1 MAQEII
7 GFKVE
12 ANADGAVKS
21 VGSLKQQLRE
31 AQKDVTELSA
41 KFGVTSQEAV
51 NAAKKA
57 AELKDAIGDAK
68 ALTDAFNPDAKFK
81 AFTSSLSAVAGGFGA
96 VQGAMGL
103 LGTESDQVQQTL
115 LKVQSAMAISQGLQ
129 SIGEGIDSFKQL
141 GAVIQNTTIFQK
153 ANNAVTVIATKIQQA
168 FGVATVGVGRSFTLL
183 KTAIAATGIG
193 LLVVGVGALIS
204 KISSWTSSTDSAKA
218 ANDRL
223 NATIDEQ
230 NKLFDKNRQALQNAR
245 EDAILEAKIKGESA
259 ENIFKIN
266 QEYSQKDIE
275 LAQKNVADKKKI
287 LDDFN
292 AEQLRI
298 EQEIREGS
306 GPLAEK
312 FIRRGREKN
321 KEQLDKLTKD
331 YEDAVRISD
340 QSVRQLNVEGANER
354 LRIADKERADA
365 KEAQSK
371 ATQEAK
377 VRSEK
382 ERHEELKRIER
393 QNEAKMGLM
402 KNLNDAQAKE
412 EEEQRKKREEQ
423 FAINSKKELERT
435 VSSAQQVQDALSQIN
450 AANSQKAR
458 DQYVAQL
465 NAEGELANES
475 YAQQLERYRLT
486 RELQRQALVERK
498 ASATEFATFDAE
510 TKKGEI
516 DRERIASST
525 KLGIVS
531 GALSTIADAV
541 GQNTIAG
548 KALSIAQATIDTY
561 AGANKALKTYPA
573 PWGAIAASTVIA
585 AGLLNVRKIISTKL
599 PKPPGSNVSDSTS
612 ASISGAAPIAPA
624 PTPQV
629 QSTLLNAQ
637 AIQTLGNATSRAY
650 VVESDVSS
658 SQERIRRINR
668 AARLG

>member
-12 ANADGAVKS
+12 ANADNAVKS

-31 AQKDVTELSA
+31 AQKDVAELSA
-41 KFGVTSQEAV
+41 KFGATSEEAV

-57 AELKDAIGDAK
+57 AELKDAIEDAK

-81 AFTSSLSAVAGGFGA
+81 AFTASLSAVAGGFGA
-96 VQGAMGL
+96 VQGAIGL
-103 LGTESDQVQQTL
+103 LGVESDEVEQAL

-129 SIGEGIDSFKQL
+129 SIGEGIDSFRQL
-141 GAVIQNTTIFQK
+141 GAVIQNTTILQK
-153 ANNAVTVIATKIQQA
+153 ANNAITVIATKIQQA
-168 FGVATVGVGRSFTLL
+168 FGVATVGVGRSFTFL
-183 KTAIAATGIG
+183 KAAIAATGIG
-193 LLVVGVGALIS
+193 LLVIGVGALIN
-204 KISSWTSSTDSAKA
+204 KISSWTSSTDSAKE

-275 LAQKNVADKKKI
+275 LAKKNVADKKKI

-292 AEQLRI
+292 AEQLAI
-298 EQEIREGS
+298 EKEIAELG
-306 GPLAEK
+306 GPLQEK
-312 FIRRGREKN
+312 AIKKAREKS
-321 KEQLDKLTKD
+321 KEQLDKLNKD
-331 YEDAVRISD
+331 YEDAVRISE

-377 VRSEK
+377 VRAEK
-382 ERHEELKRIER
+382 ERQEELKRIER

-435 VSSAQQVQDALSQIN
+435 ISSAQQVQDALSEIN

-458 DQYVAQL
+458 DQYVAEL
-465 NAEGELANES
+465 NAEGELANQS

-498 ASATEFATFDAE
+498 ASVSEFDTFDAE

-516 DRERIASST
+516 DRERSVAST
-525 KLGIVS
+525 KLGIIS
-531 GALSTIADAV
+531 GALSTIAEAV

-548 KALSIAQATIDTY
+548 KALSIAQATVDTY
-561 AGANKALKTYPA
+561 SGANKALATYPP
-573 PWGAIAASTVIA
+573 PWGAIAAGTVIA

-612 ASISGAAPIAPA
+612 ASISGAAPIAPT

>member
-12 ANADGAVKS
+12 ANADNAVKS

-31 AQKDVTELSA
+31 AQKEVIELSA
-41 KFGVTSQEAV
+41 KFGATSEEAV

-57 AELKDAIGDAK
+57 AELKDAIEDAK

-81 AFTSSLSAVAGGFGA
+81 AFTSTLSAVAGGFGA
-96 VQGAMGL
+96 VQGAIGL
-103 LGTESDQVQQTL
+103 VGVESDEVEQAL

-129 SIGEGIDSFKQL
+129 SIGEGIDSFRQL

-153 ANNAVTVIATKIQQA
+153 ANNAVTLIATKIQQA
-168 FGVATVGVGRSFTLL
+168 FGVATVGVGRSFTFL
-183 KTAIAATGIG
+183 KAAIAATGIG
-193 LLVVGVGALIS
+193 LLVIGVGALIN
-204 KISSWTSSTDSAKA
+204 KISSWTSSTDSAKE

-275 LAQKNVADKKKI
+275 LAKKNVADKKKI

-292 AEQLRI
+292 AEQRAI
-298 EQEIREGS
+298 EKEIAELG
-306 GPLAEK
+306 GPLEEK
-312 FIRRGREKN
+312 AIRKAREKS
-321 KEQLDKLTKD
+321 KEQLDKLNKD
-331 YEDAVRISD
+331 YEDAVRISE

-377 VRSEK
+377 
-382 ERHEELKRIER
+382 
-393 QNEAKMGLM
+393 A
-402 KNLNDAQAKE
+402 
-412 EEEQRKKREEQ
+412 
-423 FAINSKKELERT
+423 
-435 VSSAQQVQDALSQIN
+435 
-450 AANSQKAR
+450 
-458 DQYVAQL
+458 
-465 NAEGELANES
+465 NAEAELQYE
-475 YAQQLERYRLT
+475 QQLEELRRKRFEKNLEYGKSLRDKDFEQRQQAREKEQEAERKYLESRDKT
-486 RELQRQALVERK
+486 FEEAIDRGLNSLQKLQDTAKQKTDLLGQLLVSQDERELATLDAEYERK
-498 ASATEFATFDAE
+498 LQLIKGNKEAELELEKQYEGLKRNLRMKALNEELGNYASAA
-510 TKKGEI
+510 GNI
-516 DRERIASST
+516 SQL
-525 KLGIVS
+525 LGQQT
-531 GALSTIADAV
+531 A
-541 GQNTIAG
+541 AG
-548 KALSIAQATIDTY
+548 KAFAIAEATINTY
-561 AGANKALKTYPA
+561 K
-573 PWGAIAASTVIA
+573 AASQVFAAPVPGVAPVSLGVKIA
-585 AGLLNVRKIISTKL
+585 TMISALATGFKNVKSIISTKTTGPSSL
-599 PKPPGSNVSDSTS
+599 QSNIAPTS
-612 ASISGAAPIAPA
+612 SAPIAPT

>member
-31 AQKDVTELSA
+31 AQKEVTELSA
-41 KFGVTSQEAV
+41 KFGATSKEAV
-51 NAAKKA
+51 QAATKA

-193 LLVVGVGALIS
+193 LLVVGLGSLIG

-230 NKLFDKNRQALQNAR
+230 NRLFEKNRQALQNAR

-275 LAQKNVADKKKI
+275 LAKKNVADKKKI
-287 LDDFN
+287 LEDYN
-292 AEQLRI
+292 AEQLRL
-298 EQEIREGS
+298 EQKLRDQT

-312 FIRRGREKN
+312 AIRRSREKS
-321 KEQLDKLTKD
+321 KEQLDKLNKD
-331 YEDAVRISD
+331 YEDAVRISE

-377 VRSEK
+377 
-382 ERHEELKRIER
+382 
-393 QNEAKMGLM
+393 A
-402 KNLNDAQAKE
+402 
-412 EEEQRKKREEQ
+412 
-423 FAINSKKELERT
+423 
-435 VSSAQQVQDALSQIN
+435 
-450 AANSQKAR
+450 
-458 DQYVAQL
+458 
-465 NAEGELANES
+465 NAEAELQ
-475 YAQQLERYRLT
+475 YQQQLEDLRRKNFEKNLAYGKSLRDKDFEQRQQAREKEQEAERKYLESRDKT
-486 RELQRQALVERK
+486 FEEAIDRGLNSLQKLQDTSKEKTDLLGQLLVSQDERELATLDAEYERKLQLIRGNKEAELALEKQYEGLKRNLRMQALNEELGNY
-498 ASATEFATFDAE
+498 ASAA
-510 TKKGEI
+510 GNI
-516 DRERIASST
+516 SQL
-525 KLGIVS
+525 LGQQT
-531 GALSTIADAV
+531 A
-541 GQNTIAG
+541 AG
-548 KALSIAQATIDTY
+548 KAFAIAEATINTY
-561 AGANKALKTYPA
+561 K
-573 PWGAIAASTVIA
+573 AASQVFAAPVPGVAPVSLGVKIA
-585 AGLLNVRKIISTKL
+585 TMISALATGFKNVKSIISTKTTGASSL
-599 PKPPGSNVSDSTS
+599 QSNIAPTGS
-612 ASISGAAPIAPA
+612 APIAPT